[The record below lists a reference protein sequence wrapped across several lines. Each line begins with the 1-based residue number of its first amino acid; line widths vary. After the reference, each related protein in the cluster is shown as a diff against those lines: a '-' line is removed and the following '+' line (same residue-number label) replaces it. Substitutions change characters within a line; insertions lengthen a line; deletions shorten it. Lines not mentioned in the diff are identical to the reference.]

1 MLTGYEYDMQIIF
14 LTSNN
19 HHMVKFLK
27 KGGDISKKFIVIC
40 VTSVSILTNVLAKP
54 ERFVGL

>member
-1 MLTGYEYDMQIIF
+1 MLTGYEYDMQLIF

-27 KGGDISKKFIVIC
+27 KGGIFQKNIVIC
-40 VTSVSILTNVLAKP
+40 VISVFILTNVLPTP
-54 ERFVGL
+54 ERFVSL

>member
-1 MLTGYEYDMQIIF
+1 MLTGYEYDMQLIF

-19 HHMVKFLK
+19 HHMVKFQK
-27 KGGDISKKFIVIC
+27 KGGFQKKFIVIC